1 MLYKKLFILCMDLLF
16 CGSVLQAQTLT
27 QAKQMYNEGKFAEA
41 KPVFERLVKQV
52 PSNASYNHWYGVCC
66 YETGELEKAIKP
78 LSFAVKRKVQEA
90 YRYLGEVYFLTYRF
104 PEAVDMYEQYIEI
117 LTKRKKDTSAAERRL
132 NVLENAARLV
142 DKVEDIQVIDS
153 VVVDKKDFLSAYTL
167 SEECGSLF
175 TTRDFF
181 GNSGTD
187 STSLYLNQKGDKVYY
202 SQNAGENHLCLFTQ
216 SRLLD
221 SWGDEKQLPMSVN
234 SPSDDNYPFVLSDG
248 VTMYYSS
255 KKEESLGGYD
265 LFITRYNMET
275 DTYLAPEQMG
285 MPFNSPYNDYMMVID
300 EVKGLGWFVSDR
312 FQPEGKVCVY
322 LFIPEADRKRVVTE
336 DSDLKRRRAAIFSI
350 QESWRNENY
359 EDLIKLSHEIIPFGK
374 KKEKHDFEFV
384 INDNLV
390 YYKLDQIQSKEAKA
404 IYQKSLAAQKQL
416 TEISAKLEEL
426 RAQYIVAKGNAA
438 ARDKLGTSILSLEE
452 QYEQIQLKPA
462 ELEKNARN
470 EELKFL
476 KKKL

>member
-1 MLYKKLFILCMDLLF
+1 
-16 CGSVLQAQTLT
+16 
-27 QAKQMYNEGKFAEA
+27 
-41 KPVFERLVKQV
+41 
-52 PSNASYNHWYGVCC
+52 
-66 YETGELEKAIKP
+66 
-78 LSFAVKRKVQEA
+78 
-90 YRYLGEVYFLTYRF
+90 
-104 PEAVDMYEQYIEI
+104 
-117 LTKRKKDTSAAERRL
+117 
-132 NVLENAARLV
+132 
-142 DKVEDIQVIDS
+142 
-153 VVVDKKDFLSAYTL
+153 
-167 SEECGSLF
+167 
-175 TTRDFF
+175 
-181 GNSGTD
+181 
-187 STSLYLNQKGDKVYY
+187 
-202 SQNAGENHLCLFTQ
+202 
-216 SRLLD
+216 
-221 SWGDEKQLPMSVN
+221 
-234 SPSDDNYPFVLSDG
+234 
-248 VTMYYSS
+248 MYYSS

-404 IYQKSLAAQKQL
+404 IYQKSLAVQKQL

-426 RAQYIVAKGNAA
+426 RAQYIAAKGNAA
-438 ARDKLGTSILSLEE
+438 ARDKLGTSILALEE